1 MCQSDCERK
10 LVQSLLVFRIRF
22 LSFGLAY
29 LILGE
34 PSLFK
39 EAEMKPRYTAKNK
52 LNQAHYN
59 GALVLAGIVGLGSGS
74 FLVFFIALAI
84 CLGMSFHSGGI
95 RG

>member
-1 MCQSDCERK
+1 M
-10 LVQSLLVFRIRF
+10 QSLLVFRIRF

-39 EAEMKPRYTAKNK
+39 EAEMKPTYTAKHK
-52 LNQAHYN
+52 LNQAHIN
-59 GALVLAGIVGLGSGS
+59 GAFVLAGIVGLGSGS
-74 FLVFFIALAI
+74 FVVFFLALAVCI
-84 CLGMSFHSGGI
+84 GMSFHSGGI

>member
-1 MCQSDCERK
+1 M
-10 LVQSLLVFRIRF
+10 QSLLVFRIRF

-74 FLVFFIALAI
+74 FPIFIIALAVCI
-84 CLGMSFHSGGI
+84 GVSFHSGGI